1 MNNHV
6 MPVLVTILI
15 LTATGFA
22 SQAFAET
29 VITINTDKSVYDH
42 TDTITITGT
51 VSPVDENPI
60 DVTIM
65 LINQYNSIVEVAQLG
80 VNSDGS
86 WSGQIVLNPENHL
99 QSEDGVYEIRA
110 QYGSDTK
117 ITTSIELT
125 NAVETSESGGTEVGT
140 TVTGTTVTGTDVTG
154 PGGEPY
160 YKLAGGQID
169 YDETCNSNPAFF
181 ANADDDSIVIHLD
194 PTNDGILTVTLHED
208 LIKPFEDG
216 TFAVIVNNQEMQDF
230 TQVGNT
236 LTIPCVVGTEKIE
249 IHGSWAI
256 PEFGVIATMILAV
269 AIISI
274 IVVTAKTK
282 LSLVPRY

>member
-1 MNNHV
+1 MNRHV
-6 MPVLVTILI
+6 TPVLVAILI
-15 LTATGFA
+15 LSTTGLA

-29 VITINTDKSVYDH
+29 VITINTDKDVYEH

-51 VSPVDENPI
+51 VSPVDENEMPVSI
-60 DVTIM
+60 LFV
-65 LINQYNSIVEVAQLG
+65 NQYNSIVEIDQLF

-86 WSGQIVLNPENHL
+86 WSGQIVLNPENRL

-110 QYGSDTK
+110 QYGSTK

-125 NAVETSESGGTEVGT
+125 NAVETSEGVEMGTA
-140 TVTGTTVTGTDVTG
+140 VTGTAVTGTDVTG
-154 PGGEPY
+154 PGGEPF

-169 YDETCNSNPAFF
+169 YDSTCNASPAFF
-181 ANADDDSIVIHLD
+181 ANADDDSIVIYLD

-230 TQVGNT
+230 TQIGNT
-236 LTIPCVVGTEKIE
+236 VTIPCVVGTEKIE
-249 IHGSWAI
+249 IYGSWAI
-256 PEFGVIATMILAV
+256 PEFGVIAAMILAV
-269 AIISI
+269 AIVSI

>member
-1 MNNHV
+1 MNSYV
-6 MPVLVTILI
+6 TPVLIAILI
-15 LTATGFA
+15 LSTTGLA
-22 SQAFAET
+22 SQAFAAT
-29 VITINTDKSVYDH
+29 TITINTDKDVYDH

-51 VSPVDENPI
+51 VDPVNEYEMPVSI
-60 DVTIM
+60 LFV
-65 LINQYNSIVEVAQLG
+65 NQYNSIVEIDQLF

-86 WSGQIVLNPENHL
+86 WSGQIVLNPDNHL

-110 QYGSDTK
+110 NYGDFAST
-117 ITTSIELT
+117 ILLIELT
-125 NAVETSESGGTEVGT
+125 NAVETSEGVEMGTA
-140 TVTGTTVTGTDVTG
+140 VTGTAVIGTDVTG
-154 PGGEPY
+154 QGGEPF

-169 YDETCNSNPAFF
+169 YDSTCNASPAFF
-181 ANADDDSIVIHLD
+181 ANADDDSIVIYLD
-194 PTNDGILTVTLHED
+194 PTNDGILTVTLHEE

-216 TFAVIVNNQEMQDF
+216 TFAVIVNNQEMQDY

-236 LTIPCVVGTEKIE
+236 LTIPCMVGTEKIE

-256 PEFGVIATMILAV
+256 PEFGVIAAMILAV
-269 AIISI
+269 AIVSI

>member
-110 QYGSDTK
+110 QYGSTK

-125 NAVETSESGGTEVGT
+125 NAVETSGVETGTA
-140 TVTGTTVTGTDVTG
+140 VTGTAITGTDVTG

-256 PEFGVIATMILAV
+256 PEFGVIAAMILAV

>member
-1 MNNHV
+1 MNSHV
-6 MPVLVTILI
+6 MPVLVAILI
-15 LTATGFA
+15 LTGTGLA
-22 SQAFAET
+22 SQAFAAT

-51 VSPVDENPI
+51 VFPVDENEVPVSI
-60 DVTIM
+60 LFV
-65 LINQYNSIVEVAQLG
+65 NQYNSIVEIDQLF

-86 WSGQIVLNPENHL
+86 WSGQIVLNPENRL

-110 QYGSDTK
+110 QYGSTK

-125 NAVETSESGGTEVGT
+125 NAVETSEAEGTEVGT
-140 TVTGTTVTGTDVTG
+140 AVTGTAVIGTDVTG
-154 PGGEPY
+154 PSGEPY

-169 YDETCNSNPAFF
+169 YDTTCNASPAFF
-181 ANADDDSIVIHLD
+181 ANADDDSLVIYLD
-194 PTNDGILTVTLHED
+194 PMNDGILTVTLHEE

-216 TFAVIVNNQEMQDF
+216 SFAVIVNNQEMQDY

-236 LTIPCVVGTEKIE
+236 LTIPCMIGTEKIE

-256 PEFGVIATMILAV
+256 PEFGVIAAMILAV
-269 AIISI
+269 AIVSI